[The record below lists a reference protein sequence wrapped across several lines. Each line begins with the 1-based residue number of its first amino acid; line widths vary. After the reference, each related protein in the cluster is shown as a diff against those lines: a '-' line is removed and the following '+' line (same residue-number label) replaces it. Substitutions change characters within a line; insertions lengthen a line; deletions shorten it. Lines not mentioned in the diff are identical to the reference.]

1 MIALDIIDVRKTYG
15 AMAVLKG
22 ISLAVEPG
30 EFTVLL
36 GPSGCG
42 KSTLLHAI
50 AGLDDIDEGTIRI
63 GDRDVTDLEPK
74 DRGIAMVFQSYALYP
89 SMTVA
94 KNLSFGLRMAGIGRG
109 EIAGRVAEAAR
120 MLQIG
125 ELLARKPGQ
134 LSGGQRQRVGFG
146 RGIVRKADVFLFDEP
161 LSNLDAKL
169 RTDMRVELKR
179 LHAELGATM
188 VYVTHDQV
196 EAMTMASRIAVLRSG
211 TVEQYDTPQALY
223 DRPANLFVAGFV
235 GTPSMNVIPGRL
247 TERDGRQLLE
257 ADDLAVDLS
266 GYAFAAQPVTG
277 QPVTLGFRPE
287 DAAVVDATTPDS
299 IVGRVISIEPLG
311 AETLAWVNHGGH
323 RLCARMSPDA
333 ARALPPRI
341 GLRLRPDKLSLFDS
355 ETGRRL

>member
-1 MIALDIIDVRKTYG
+1 MTSLDLINIRKSYG
-15 AMAVLKG
+15 PLPVLKG

-50 AGLDDIDEGTIRI
+50 AGLDDIDDGTIRI
-63 GDRDVTDLEPK
+63 GGRDVTELEPK

-89 SMTVA
+89 TMTVER
-94 KNLSFGLRMAGIGRG
+94 NLSFGLRMAGMARP
-109 EIAGRVAEAAR
+109 EIARRVGEAAR
-120 MLQIG
+120 MLQIE

-134 LSGGQRQRVGFG
+134 LSGGQRQRVAIG
-146 RGIVRKADVFLFDEP
+146 RAIVRKAGVFLFDEP

-179 LHAELGATM
+179 LHAELGATT

-211 TVEQYDTPQALY
+211 CVEQYAAPQELY

-235 GTPSMNVIPGRL
+235 GTPAMNILPARL
-247 TERDGRQLLE
+247 RLANGLVHAE
-257 ADDLAVDLS
+257 AGNTSVDVTS
-266 GYAFAAQPVTG
+266 YPFAAAPVDG
-277 QPVTLGFRPE
+277 QSVTLGFRSE
-287 DAAVVDATTPDS
+287 DAALADADDADA
-299 IVGRVISIEPLG
+299 IAGRLISIEPLG
-311 AETLAWVNHGGH
+311 AETLAWVATDGGRICV
-323 RLCARMSPDA
+323 RLPPDA
-333 ARALPPRI
+333 ARQLPVHVGIKPVAREI
-341 GLRLRPDKLSLFDS
+341 SLFAAESGLRL
-355 ETGRRL
+355 